1 MGKRLWLGL
10 VLCGLWGARAE
21 AATVSFMV
29 IETGLPPEAGT
40 SAHSGLWES
49 GLMDVFFEAGHIVS
63 NAPVLR
69 LDRKPEEAFPA
80 AARPELSEA
89 IEGGA
94 EFFILAML
102 DYDAPAAANIQKPRR
117 ISLRLFKTSPHTL
130 LHEQQYTDTES
141 AGGPDIE
148 YDRLKRAARTLIP
161 HLNGR

>member
-10 VLCGLWGARAE
+10 VLCGLWGARAA

-29 IETGLPPEAGT
+29 IETGLPQEAGA

-63 NAPVLR
+63 NAPALR
-69 LDRKPEEAFPA
+69 LDRKPAEAFPE
-80 AARPELSEA
+80 AARPELNEA
-89 IEGGA
+89 IAGGA

-102 DYDAPAAANIQKPRR
+102 DYEAPATANIQKPRR
-117 ISLRLFKTSPHTL
+117 ISLRLFQTSPHRL
-130 LHEQQYTDTES
+130 LHEQQYTDTDS
-141 AGGPDIE
+141 ANIDIE
-148 YDRLKRAARTLIP
+148 YNRLKQAARALVP